1 MSGIM
6 SFADDMI
13 RWQNTKR
20 DKDVDQQYRPD
31 STNYFGEEEV
41 YTASEPKQEE
51 AGFWDWLIGQS
62 GEEVKE
68 QQQNFSAYNKAK
80 NEELANPSAP
90 GTYSFGYNNAAD
102 YTPDK
107 VGKAIANGDLKE
119 KNQQLYRRYYDPQK
133 NAMLYETIPVAE
145 IGKKGEIKPYKYKAD
160 LGTMSGIEQNSGN
173 NFGFTG
179 GMLPALA
186 KTVFKSDYG
195 TYNDKDFQK
204 QARSTTDR
212 DSFNAGFQALNQ
224 SFADSFNPVEVIN
237 SIFDDRAKTRSN
249 IEKYRDV
256 KDIDATSIGQFGGEI
271 AGSVAKMLMGN
282 AAGGAMV
289 GAKTGLALGGLL
301 PEVGEHTRKAFEDDE
316 YLTEALRLGVDTGL
330 NAAGMKIGAGLGKKA
345 TEALAAK
352 GVKGAAGAI
361 AKNIL
366 GQTAV
371 DAAQAGLDVTASQY
385 GNNAIQKQLYG
396 QETPGTELLKS
407 FGKQVA
413 MSVLFNS
420 VTELPSA
427 ARAIARDVGLATK
440 WTKLGNDRI
449 VNNIEKVADGIINK
463 MPDKAMTKTEI
474 DRYVASEG
482 AMKVGRSKQGLDIL
496 KSFLYSKSNLINT
509 ETVTNQIIKAIDDG
523 LDDSAILRQ
532 LKDDFVAVS
541 PLDVDMAKKNLE
553 GLRTQIDEAPVN
565 PQGIKSKLT
574 AYTNPE
580 SGKLEFRFE
589 EPAIKAEQEI
599 SLEEQANPLDIT
611 TAQPTGI
618 VNTVNDGT
626 MSTITPEATSSIA
639 GYVQALNRD
648 VSLAKT
654 PYVIEKMNALFGVT
668 AGDTPDFNNPDGVSR
683 LFQIYTKLTGNSP
696 LQKPVKDVVNVVVKH
711 LQGIGTRKN
720 WDNPQLKY
728 EYIDKQVE
736 GDYTNPVVDL
746 IAYGD
751 RKRLY
756 EEMVKTIDGG
766 VGTPLQRMNKMAE
779 VFGLKP
785 IGKNNSSGAD
795 EFANVTAN
803 SRMSV
808 EDMIDA
814 YKNYV
819 AAPVVTTPKGKAKA
833 EKQPTEPIANTPQ
846 SIADAVAN
854 TGTNLTEDALQKELA
869 KRQLME
875 QIAGNKAPVSEP
887 IPEPLPMEQPMP
899 VVEQPIDVIPTQPE
913 VANIDNTALGDLGLA
928 TNIPV
933 RPQEQVVNPEA
944 VDNIPN
950 ETNVQPEPVMDET
963 PIQQPTPEIDR
974 EAAKA
979 QLIREMQERSKI
991 EQPIAE
997 QPAPEPTVKVDEQPV
1012 VNDEPTIKEE
1022 PIIENNVID
1031 EPTAKQEEGE
1041 TLTENTDEQMPSE
1054 VIKSADET
1062 TPSSRQEETI
1072 DEPTIKEEIVEEPKQ
1087 IEKDPIVEKDDVISE
1102 KLENGVAK
1110 QVEEPQGTK
1119 PAPSWANRLAN
1130 VVADIKAEKA
1140 QNEPVMPD
1148 TPTRP
1153 EVITYPKD
1161 DKSAKQAKTKFWE
1174 ANEGLKESL
1183 PDEDVK
1189 KINKVLGSSKLVTD
1203 SHQKYIDK
1211 ILGNDVKVE
1220 TGEIKQEGTIDDR
1233 LDEVSEALDEAKMDE
1248 AEPDIPMVDTEP
1260 AEIKTASQ
1268 GIVEKAQSGRMAQDL
1283 LNRHSK
1289 FKISDEDIKDNFND
1303 LPESSTYMLRIV
1315 RPDNPEGLT
1324 RIEFMPKHGEK
1335 PLGVEGLQN
1344 IKDNLEAVFPNITK
1358 KQREAFRIDNE
1369 GKNLS
1374 LIGAEPNKGASKI
1387 LTKKDAKILNPE
1399 LESKLTRSESL
1410 VDLRDKLKSVP
1421 RDIATVSIIDGKMK
1435 IKLPPDPE
1443 AKSNFEQYLIENNID
1458 ISKYHKNIE
1467 GTIKKMIDPDQKGLV
1482 PEFDITGIDKPK
1494 GNSDNGIML
1503 QASLI
1508 PFSKQMLKN
1517 PAFQGF
1523 ILSNIGNQLDNDEE
1537 QNGWGAAMKW
1547 VGTSMMAY
1555 YGGKTAVKWV
1565 GKVMAEPLRDESGK
1579 IIGLTHMIERIKTKP
1594 KELMV
1599 ASPLTAKQKE
1609 YMRSQLPPKERAEFD
1624 RLTKSFDN
1632 TESIFKKTS
1641 TKIGRSWAL
1650 VKGER
1655 MRKLQIETAAGKITQ
1670 DRFYA
1675 EVGKLKDAFHKT
1687 TGNDIA
1693 FEAKIIRAN
1702 DELYRRTTD
1711 ISNDLTLKK
1720 EDKGGLIKDVTSEKA
1735 LREELAKQ
1743 GVDANDMDKAMNAY
1757 NQMREVSNT
1766 ATVHYVRAW
1775 LLDRGIDYDKIP
1787 QILNE
1792 LERTAMPTKA
1802 EINVYKEK
1810 IKDIK
1815 SQMKAKDISKE
1826 QMSELKKALNVQQQG
1841 LKGFATQLV
1850 MIKNRMKFINYAKD
1864 FAEQSA
1870 NMHHVIDRWAYAKK
1884 DNPYGLAVYE
1894 VAKDNS
1900 GRYIRTNDVTSAQK
1914 EMEYFKTVEERNT
1927 AEQELLNKYNPQ
1939 PVEDNS
1945 KVFKVTIDGKETY
1958 VKIENQI
1965 DNNLNSKW
1973 VTTNKNILKQQLL
1986 ELFKGTYD
1994 IPAIRNGLAKISKS
2008 INDDAKA
2015 DWDGGI
2021 DMEESAIMK
2030 ETLEA
2035 ADRAIAGITDQ
2046 AQAISTLKDIFKYTL
2061 QPKARPFYRNKNV
2074 NGYQPKD
2081 DKGWVDMWATGLD
2094 SQMKSTGNR
2103 YVSATFRNAIENEL
2117 IDAKMVGFDGDY
2129 TRFLAS
2135 QLDDL
2140 NNTKSQSLI
2149 PEDMTAYKAIKGTDS
2164 VLSQLALA
2172 WNTKSAP
2179 FNVLQGNLATF
2190 MGLVSE
2196 GNGLIASGKAML
2208 KSTQG
2213 FKSSL
2218 RNNTDTPYKDDMLN
2232 AIHKEIIDSRIPY
2245 STSVEHSKTLNEGRW
2260 GKLSDKLMVLQSWT
2274 ENMNRYQ
2281 AAMAS
2286 AITTMQAKPFDEVS
2300 SGMTK
2305 EQYIKDVL
2313 LNSANFTYATQGN
2326 FDFMFRS
2333 KMEKFALK
2341 KTPFGSTMLTLKS
2354 PFINQVLLY
2363 SNIAKQAVGMASE
2376 DKAQAAKLIAAL
2388 VMVPLFGG
2396 VQSIPGATDLLNLV
2410 DMFGSED
2417 KKDSINTAIGNVKE
2431 KIGEICEDITGSKE
2445 VADVMERTI
2454 SGGII
2459 SALTDYNMTNDASI
2473 GEALIPFIAQKGY
2486 SIAKEFKN
2494 IDSEKNY
2501 LEGFAKL
2508 LLKQVPTLNNK
2519 INAVNQ
2525 ITKGYKMDSKGN
2537 PLSEEY
2543 TAGDFVR
2550 ESLTGKSFTD
2560 VEAIGTV
2567 YKGDEELTSQ
2577 GLHKTLTDLRS
2588 YTGIRFA
2595 KSEIG
2600 NRRAKE
2606 LVTNELRDPD
2616 AIRDKVDEVK
2626 DNLNI
2631 SQAVKTS
2638 DEKLKEWVGDNPL
2651 KAARIA
2657 GKWLNDEPMKYQGV
2671 NRDMEKMV
2679 RGMKNK
2685 VSSYY
2690 KAHVMSGVIYDMTG
2704 KKSTVSYD
2712 KIVVD
2717 YNGRKE
2723 RLDNIPFEERGYYY
2737 AIGSDK
2743 EVKKKEGLYADT
2755 DE

>member
-1 MSGIM
+1 MSGLIDYA
-6 SFADDMI
+6 SDYI

-20 DKDVDQQYRPD
+20 DKDPD
-31 STNYFGEEEV
+31 GELKPNIDFYFGSDSDV
-41 YTASEPKQEE
+41 PVTPKAKEDE
-51 AGFWDWLIGQS
+51 GGFWDWLIGQS

-68 QQQNFSAYNKAK
+68 QKQNFSAYNKAK

-145 IGKKGEIKPYKYKAD
+145 IGKKGEIKPYKYEPTVLENLSNIASNISQ
-160 LGTMSGIEQNSGN
+160 G
-173 NFGFTG
+173 NFGVISPTAGRMQFNQNDF
-179 GMLPALA
+179 A
-186 KTVFKSDYG
+186 KK
-195 TYNDKDFQK
+195 
-204 QARSTTDR
+204 ARETIDDNIGRGLVEGSNT
-212 DSFNAGFQALNQ
+212 FL
-224 SFADSFNPVEVIN
+224 DSFNPVEVFN
-237 SIFDDRAKTRSN
+237 SILDDKSKTRSN
-249 IEKYRDV
+249 IQKYNEANGWET
-256 KDIDATSIGQFGGEI
+256 KGGQFLGEVG
-271 AGSVAKMLMGN
+271 GSVAKMLMGN
-282 AAGGAMV
+282 AVGGAMV

-345 TEALAAK
+345 TDALASK

-361 AKNIL
+361 ATNIL

-385 GNNAIQKQLYG
+385 GNKAIQKQLYG

-589 EPAIKAEQEI
+589 EPAIKAEQEM

-611 TAQPTGI
+611 TTQPTGI

-833 EKQPTEPIANTPQ
+833 EKQPTEPIANIPQ
-846 SIADAVAN
+846 SIADAIAN
-854 TGTNLTEDALQKELA
+854 TGTNLTEDALQKALA
-869 KRQLME
+869 KRQLMG
-875 QIAGNKAPVSEP
+875 QILGNKAPIISEP
-887 IPEPLPMEQPMP
+887 VPEPLPIEQPIP
-899 VVEQPIDVIPTQPE
+899 VVEQPIGIIPTQPE

-928 TNIPV
+928 TDIPV
-933 RPQEQVVNPEA
+933 RLQEQVVNPEA

-1072 DEPTIKEEIVEEPKQ
+1072 DEPSIKEEIVEEPKQ
-1087 IEKDPIVEKDDVISE
+1087 IEKDPVLEKDDIISE

-1119 PAPSWANRLAN
+1119 PAPSWADRLAN

-1161 DKSAKQAKTKFWE
+1161 DRSAKQAKTKFWE

-1220 TGEIKQEGTIDDR
+1220 TDGVKQEGTIDDR

-1268 GIVEKAQSGRMAQDL
+1268 GIVEKAETGRLGNQL
-1283 LNRHSK
+1283 LSK
-1289 FKISDEDIKDNFND
+1289 HKEKYYTNNDIKASFAQ
-1303 LPESSTYMLRIV
+1303 LPEAKTYSITTKRASNGDI
-1315 RPDNPEGLT
+1315 
-1324 RIEFMPKHGEK
+1324 RIEIRPKTNAR
-1335 PLGVEGLQN
+1335 PLGVEGL
-1344 IKDNLEAVFPNITK
+1344 EALRDKLDLVFPYITAEQK
-1358 KQREAFRIDNE
+1358 AAFKIDNE
-1369 GKNLS
+1369 GRNLS
-1374 LIGAEPNKGASKI
+1374 LSGGEPNKGASKQ
-1387 LTKKDAKILNPE
+1387 LTPEDAVKLNPS
-1399 LESKLTRSESL
+1399 LANKMSRSESL

-1421 RDIATVSIIDGKMK
+1421 TDVATVTISNNRMK
-1435 IKLPPDPE
+1435 IQIADNAE
-1443 AKSNFEQYLIENNID
+1443 AKSKFKKYLKANGIN
-1458 ISKYHKNIE
+1458 ISK
-1467 GTIKKMIDPDQKGLV
+1467 
-1482 PEFDITGIDKPK
+1482 
-1494 GNSDNGIML
+1494 
-1503 QASLI
+1503 
-1508 PFSKQMLKN
+1508 
-1517 PAFQGF
+1517 
-1523 ILSNIGNQLDNDEE
+1523 
-1537 QNGWGAAMKW
+1537 
-1547 VGTSMMAY
+1547 
-1555 YGGKTAVKWV
+1555 
-1565 GKVMAEPLRDESGK
+1565 
-1579 IIGLTHMIERIKTKP
+1579 
-1594 KELMV
+1594 
-1599 ASPLTAKQKE
+1599 
-1609 YMRSQLPPKERAEFD
+1609 
-1624 RLTKSFDN
+1624 
-1632 TESIFKKTS
+1632 
-1641 TKIGRSWAL
+1641 
-1650 VKGER
+1650 
-1655 MRKLQIETAAGKITQ
+1655 
-1670 DRFYA
+1670 
-1675 EVGKLKDAFHKT
+1675 
-1687 TGNDIA
+1687 
-1693 FEAKIIRAN
+1693 
-1702 DELYRRTTD
+1702 
-1711 ISNDLTLKK
+1711 
-1720 EDKGGLIKDVTSEKA
+1720 
-1735 LREELAKQ
+1735 
-1743 GVDANDMDKAMNAY
+1743 
-1757 NQMREVSNT
+1757 
-1766 ATVHYVRAW
+1766 
-1775 LLDRGIDYDKIP
+1775 
-1787 QILNE
+1787 
-1792 LERTAMPTKA
+1792 
-1802 EINVYKEK
+1802 
-1810 IKDIK
+1810 
-1815 SQMKAKDISKE
+1815 
-1826 QMSELKKALNVQQQG
+1826 
-1841 LKGFATQLV
+1841 
-1850 MIKNRMKFINYAKD
+1850 
-1864 FAEQSA
+1864 
-1870 NMHHVIDRWAYAKK
+1870 
-1884 DNPYGLAVYE
+1884 
-1894 VAKDNS
+1894 
-1900 GRYIRTNDVTSAQK
+1900 
-1914 EMEYFKTVEERNT
+1914 
-1927 AEQELLNKYNPQ
+1927 
-1939 PVEDNS
+1939 
-1945 KVFKVTIDGKETY
+1945 
-1958 VKIENQI
+1958 
-1965 DNNLNSKW
+1965 
-1973 VTTNKNILKQQLL
+1973 
-1986 ELFKGTYD
+1986 
-1994 IPAIRNGLAKISKS
+1994 
-2008 INDDAKA
+2008 
-2015 DWDGGI
+2015 
-2021 DMEESAIMK
+2021 
-2030 ETLEA
+2030 
-2035 ADRAIAGITDQ
+2035 
-2046 AQAISTLKDIFKYTL
+2046 
-2061 QPKARPFYRNKNV
+2061 
-2074 NGYQPKD
+2074 
-2081 DKGWVDMWATGLD
+2081 
-2094 SQMKSTGNR
+2094 
-2103 YVSATFRNAIENEL
+2103 
-2117 IDAKMVGFDGDY
+2117 
-2129 TRFLAS
+2129 
-2135 QLDDL
+2135 
-2140 NNTKSQSLI
+2140 
-2149 PEDMTAYKAIKGTDS
+2149 
-2164 VLSQLALA
+2164 
-2172 WNTKSAP
+2172 
-2179 FNVLQGNLATF
+2179 
-2190 MGLVSE
+2190 
-2196 GNGLIASGKAML
+2196 
-2208 KSTQG
+2208 
-2213 FKSSL
+2213 
-2218 RNNTDTPYKDDMLN
+2218 
-2232 AIHKEIIDSRIPY
+2232 
-2245 STSVEHSKTLNEGRW
+2245 
-2260 GKLSDKLMVLQSWT
+2260 
-2274 ENMNRYQ
+2274 
-2281 AAMAS
+2281 
-2286 AITTMQAKPFDEVS
+2286 
-2300 SGMTK
+2300 
-2305 EQYIKDVL
+2305 
-2313 LNSANFTYATQGN
+2313 
-2326 FDFMFRS
+2326 
-2333 KMEKFALK
+2333 
-2341 KTPFGSTMLTLKS
+2341 
-2354 PFINQVLLY
+2354 
-2363 SNIAKQAVGMASE
+2363 
-2376 DKAQAAKLIAAL
+2376 
-2388 VMVPLFGG
+2388 
-2396 VQSIPGATDLLNLV
+2396 
-2410 DMFGSED
+2410 
-2417 KKDSINTAIGNVKE
+2417 
-2431 KIGEICEDITGSKE
+2431 
-2445 VADVMERTI
+2445 
-2454 SGGII
+2454 
-2459 SALTDYNMTNDASI
+2459 
-2473 GEALIPFIAQKGY
+2473 
-2486 SIAKEFKN
+2486 
-2494 IDSEKNY
+2494 
-2501 LEGFAKL
+2501 
-2508 LLKQVPTLNNK
+2508 
-2519 INAVNQ
+2519 
-2525 ITKGYKMDSKGN
+2525 
-2537 PLSEEY
+2537 
-2543 TAGDFVR
+2543 
-2550 ESLTGKSFTD
+2550 
-2560 VEAIGTV
+2560 
-2567 YKGDEELTSQ
+2567 
-2577 GLHKTLTDLRS
+2577 
-2588 YTGIRFA
+2588 
-2595 KSEIG
+2595 
-2600 NRRAKE
+2600 
-2606 LVTNELRDPD
+2606 
-2616 AIRDKVDEVK
+2616 
-2626 DNLNI
+2626 
-2631 SQAVKTS
+2631 
-2638 DEKLKEWVGDNPL
+2638 
-2651 KAARIA
+2651 
-2657 GKWLNDEPMKYQGV
+2657 
-2671 NRDMEKMV
+2671 
-2679 RGMKNK
+2679 
-2685 VSSYY
+2685 
-2690 KAHVMSGVIYDMTG
+2690 
-2704 KKSTVSYD
+2704 
-2712 KIVVD
+2712 
-2717 YNGRKE
+2717 
-2723 RLDNIPFEERGYYY
+2723 
-2737 AIGSDK
+2737 
-2743 EVKKKEGLYADT
+2743 
-2755 DE
+2755 